1 MVFPYLVSSAG
12 FALCN
17 QSTTILLMQSWSVK
31 TVSTWNL
38 TLFYEENILN
48 ILSKFQSIILNFE
61 QDNNLPPKNPY
72 GTETAVLS
80 K

>member
-1 MVFPYLVSSAG
+1 MVFLYLVSSAG
-12 FALCN
+12 FALCD
-17 QSTTILLMQSWSVK
+17 QSMTTLLMQSWSVK
-31 TVSTWNL
+31 TVLTWNL

-61 QDNNLPPKNPY
+61 QDSNLPPKNPY
-72 GTETAVLS
+72 GRKRAVLS